1 MTIKEAKQVLKEMIM
16 MYLQKDDNDNYI
28 IPYNR
33 QRPAALIGPAGVGK
47 TEAAKQVANELNIGF
62 LSYSITYQTRQSA
75 VGLPVIKERE
85 FGGKKYQITEYTM
98 SEIIADVYKRIE
110 KGEKEGILF
119 LDEFNCVSETL
130 APALLEFLQNK
141 TFGNHQLPKGWII
154 VVAGNPAEYNKS
166 VKEIDTVTQ
175 DRLRYIP
182 VRADL
187 ECWEEYALHKGM
199 HSLIINYLQ
208 QSPKDFYVFEK
219 TKEGQNIVTPRSW
232 EDLSITLKSYEQLGF
247 EVTENVISEV
257 IQCKRVAQK
266 FMNCYQLY
274 RTIAK
279 NGEINQILSGK
290 NLESLARKYGT
301 MDFNEK
307 WAIVTVL
314 IDRIIAYSTKLEKDE
329 ENPGAKYEFVNAIIT
344 NCLMFLKMAFGNG
357 PETEVYMNNL
367 NKNKNL
373 ALVLLNC
380 KNTAYEKLC
389 EEMLFDNTAAMIK
402 REIKKVI

>member
-1 MTIKEAKQVLKEMIM
+1 MTIKEVKQLSKEIFT
-16 MYLQKDDNDNYI
+16 MYLQKDDKGDYI

-33 QRPAALIGPAGVGK
+33 QRPVALIGPAGIGK
-47 TEAAKQVANELNIGF
+47 TEVIKQIAEEMHLGF
-62 LSYSITYQTRQSA
+62 LSYSMTHQTRQSA
-75 VGLPVIKERE
+75 VGLPVIKEKE

-98 SEIIADVYKRIE
+98 SDIIAAVYKRIE
-110 KGEKEGILF
+110 EGEKEGLLF

-130 APALLEFLQNK
+130 APALLEFLLNK
-141 TFGNHQLPKGWII
+141 NFGNHQLPKGWII

-187 ECWEEYALHKGM
+187 ECWEEYAIATGM
-199 HSLIINYLQ
+199 HSLILSYLQ

-219 TKEGQNIVTPRSW
+219 TKEGRNIVTPRSW

-247 EVTENVISEV
+247 EVTENVIAEV
-257 IQCKRVAQK
+257 IQCKRVVRN

-279 NGEINQILSGK
+279 NGEINQILAGSFTQ
-290 NLESLARKYGT
+290 SHVQKYST

-314 IDRIIAYSTKLEKDE
+314 IDRTLSYSTRPEKEDE
-329 ENPGAKYEFVNAIIT
+329 NKQDKYDYVNSIIS
-344 NCLMFLKMAFGNG
+344 NCLTFLNMAYGKG

-367 NKNKNL
+367 VKNKSL
-373 ALVLLNC
+373 STVLLHCHNSV
-380 KNTAYEKLC
+380 YERLC
-389 EEMLFDNTAAMIK
+389 EEMLFDNTASVIK
-402 REIKKVI
+402 SELKKVI

>member
-16 MYLQKDDNDNYI
+16 VYLQKNEKGEYI
-28 IPYNR
+28 VPYNR

-47 TEAAKQVANELNIGF
+47 TEAAKQVADELNIGF
-62 LSYSITYQTRQSA
+62 LSYSITHQTRQSA
-75 VGLPVIKERE
+75 VGLPVIKEKE

-110 KGEKEGILF
+110 EGEKEGILF

-130 APALLEFLQNK
+130 TPALLEFLQNK

-187 ECWEEYALHKGM
+187 ECWEEYAIKKGI
-199 HSLIINYLQ
+199 HSLILNYLQ

-219 TKEGQNIVTPRSW
+219 TKEGRNIVTPRSW
-232 EDLSITLKSYEQLGF
+232 EDLSITLKSYEKLGF
-247 EVTENVISEV
+247 EVTENVIAEV
-257 IQCKRVAQK
+257 IQCRRVVRN
-266 FMNCYQLY
+266 FMNCYELY
-274 RTIAK
+274 RTIAQ

-290 NLESLARKYGT
+290 NIEPIARKYSA
-301 MDFNEK
+301 MDFNER

-314 IDRIIAYSTKLEKDE
+314 IDRSSSL
-329 ENPGAKYEFVNAIIT
+329 GAKIGQNEGNTKEKYEMVNTVIT
-344 NCLMFLKMAFGNG
+344 NCLLFLKLAFGKG

-367 NKNKNL
+367 AKNKNL
-373 ALVLLNC
+373 ALVLLHC

-389 EEMLFDNTAAMIK
+389 EEMLFDNTASMIK
-402 REIKKVI
+402 KELKKVI